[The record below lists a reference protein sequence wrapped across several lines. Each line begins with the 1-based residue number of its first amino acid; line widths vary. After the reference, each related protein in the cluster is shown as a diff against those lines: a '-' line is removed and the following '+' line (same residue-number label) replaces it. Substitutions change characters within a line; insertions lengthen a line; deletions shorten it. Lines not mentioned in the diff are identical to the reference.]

1 MIVQATATLVRS
13 VASQID
19 FDKRQA
25 ERRECALDSRTSP
38 LDDPEGFSWGASIRD
53 LSRNGVGLIV
63 CFPFRSGTY
72 LTVELKGSTMLTR
85 VVHVCDRNDGSYQVG
100 CEFLRPL
107 SEDELDRLI

>member
-1 MIVQATATLVRS
+1 MIVQATATLVRP

-19 FDKRQA
+19 FDKRNA
-25 ERRECALDSRTSP
+25 ERHECALDSRTSP

-53 LSRNGVGLIV
+53 LSRVGVGLTV

-72 LTVELKGSTMLTR
+72 LAVELKGSTMLSR
-85 VVHVCDRNDGSYQVG
+85 VVHVRDRNDGSYQVG

-107 SEDELDRLI
+107 SEEELERLI